1 MGPYWLRVRA
11 DLCGRKE
18 TKNQFEM
25 KTIYKGLGIYN
36 TDGSGH
42 FSGIDL
48 DGIERQ
54 SCARCV
60 ATRVRVTIKE
70 VRHVSA
76 RTKQIIRDV
85 TMAFIGAT
93 VATVAAILW

>member
-1 MGPYWLRVRA
+1 
-11 DLCGRKE
+11 
-18 TKNQFEM
+18 M

-60 ATRVRVTIKE
+60 ATRVHLTIKE

-76 RTKQIIRDV
+76 RAKRIIRDV
-85 TMAFIGAT
+85 TMAIIGAA
-93 VATVAAILW
+93 VAVLALYLMF

>member
-1 MGPYWLRVRA
+1 
-11 DLCGRKE
+11 
-18 TKNQFEM
+18 M

-36 TDGSGH
+36 TDGSGQ
-42 FSGIDL
+42 FYGIVL

-76 RTKQIIRDV
+76 RTKRIIRDV
-85 TMAFIGAT
+85 TMAIIGAG
-93 VATVAAILW
+93 VAALALYLMF

>member
-1 MGPYWLRVRA
+1 
-11 DLCGRKE
+11 
-18 TKNQFEM
+18 M

-36 TDGSGH
+36 TDGSGR

-60 ATRVRVTIKE
+60 ATRVHLTIKE

-76 RTKQIIRDV
+76 RTKRIVRDV
-85 TMAFIGAT
+85 TMFVIGAT
-93 VATVAAILW
+93 VTILAALAAILW

>member
-1 MGPYWLRVRA
+1 
-11 DLCGRKE
+11 
-18 TKNQFEM
+18 M

-36 TDGSGH
+36 TDGSGQ
-42 FSGIDL
+42 FSGIVL

-76 RTKQIIRDV
+76 RTKRIIRDV
-85 TMAFIGAT
+85 TMAILGAG
-93 VATVAAILW
+93 VAGVAVLVLYLMF

>member
-1 MGPYWLRVRA
+1 
-11 DLCGRKE
+11 
-18 TKNQFEM
+18 M

-36 TDGSGH
+36 TDGSGR
-42 FSGIDL
+42 FSGIVL
-48 DGIERQ
+48 DGLERQ

-76 RTKQIIRDV
+76 RTKQIIRDA
-85 TMAFIGAT
+85 TMAVLGAG
-93 VATVAAILW
+93 VAALALYLMF